1 MSFFNKKEDV
11 LEVELSPHGRYLL
24 SIGKLKPA
32 FYAFMDDDVLYDTIA
47 ATGSLA
53 ESNHEVKNRIL
64 AETPS
69 LKPQRTFVN
78 SDSRLISGE
87 TNPTNDITHMN
98 HYTLGTSNGIEE
110 FTPAWE
116 VSMIRNEIS
125 SSVSYLSS
133 SYGYHNIPQVNVDIE
148 YTISI
153 GSPDDSGAAI
163 GLAPSADLQVGEP
176 FNDGTFLKI
185 EPEQALLRILEK
197 NGFLHAESLTIEAFK
212 EDSDF
217 LATPIIDK
225 ALHMPSTVQSIQ
237 GIMGTPVSTY
247 PSSGF
252 LSLSFWCKLDEFSAS
267 SPDNQ
272 FIVEADNASNLN
284 IFIIDFQRN
293 KLRVRIFAGD
303 NTTNHDIRYSIELDS
318 TTLSTWSHYTIII
331 NIESAEEPPTGYINA
346 IPISFTKVFNG
357 NNQTG
362 QIGQI
367 AGNIILMANDSVS
380 SVAELKGSLQ
390 HFAFYNKALSS
401 TEVNEIYN
409 SRYLVG
415 TSLQSDII
423 DYWQL
428 GNEEEFNS
436 FGDGDSVTNGLVFD
450 ATIGTTSLTINE
462 NIFINQGVRG
472 VIKDSETKLVPLKFS
487 KQKEL
492 IVNDIMIEAPDVQR
506 DDFNPY
512 DVEYFFDVRVDKQIP
527 LNDICEGVREL
538 KSSGITGDF
547 EVECPDVGNNID
559 VNIYTS
565 PVTEEDIEEC
575 ES

>member
-225 ALHMPSTVQSIQ
+225 TLHMPTTPNAIQ
-237 GIMGTPVSTY
+237 GIIGIAQSTY
-247 PSSGF
+247 PASGF
-252 LSLSFWCKLDEFSAS
+252 LSLSFWCKLDQISAS
-267 SPDNQ
+267 STTD
-272 FIVEADNASNLN
+272 FHFVVEADDSSNNN
-284 IFIIDFQRN
+284 IFIVDFFQDQ
-293 KLRVRIFAGD
+293 LRVRIFAG
-303 NTTNHDIRYSIELDS
+303 
-318 TTLSTWSHYTIII
+318 
-331 NIESAEEPPTGYINA
+331 A
-346 IPISFTKVFNG
+346 
-357 NNQTG
+357 
-362 QIGQI
+362 
-367 AGNIILMANDSVS
+367 
-380 SVAELKGSLQ
+380 
-390 HFAFYNKALSS
+390 
-401 TEVNEIYN
+401 
-409 SRYLVG
+409 
-415 TSLQSDII
+415 
-423 DYWQL
+423 
-428 GNEEEFNS
+428 NS
-436 FGDGDSVTNGLVFD
+436 FGDDRRY
-450 ATIGTTSLTINE
+450 ILTLD
-462 NIFINQGVRG
+462 NI
-472 VIKDSETKLVPLKFS
+472 T
-487 KQKEL
+487 
-492 IVNDIMIEAPDVQR
+492 
-506 DDFNPY
+506 
-512 DVEYFFDVRVDKQIP
+512 
-527 LNDICEGVREL
+527 
-538 KSSGITGDF
+538 
-547 EVECPDVGNNID
+547 
-559 VNIYTS
+559 
-565 PVTEEDIEEC
+565 VTEWNHYAIITKR
-575 ES
+575 S